1 LFDKLAENIKRI
13 GEMARGGFRSGAG
26 RPKGAKNR
34 RTRLQEEAS
43 KQALKGGITPLEFL
57 LGIMRDENEAKG
69 VRMAAA
75 KAALPYCH
83 PRLSATHI
91 VGDEQVSHED
101 WLTRLA
107 EDLDGQDV
115 QVETDFVTPSV
126 TLVPEISNQ
135 PSPPLS

>member
-1 LFDKLAENIKRI
+1 
-13 GEMARGGFRSGAG
+13 MARGGFRSGAG

-83 PRLSATHI
+83 PRLSASHVTE
-91 VGDEQVSHED
+91 DEKPSHED
-101 WLTRLA
+101 WLMRLSEGLGE
-107 EDLDGQDV
+107 EDL
-115 QVETDFVTPSV
+115 
-126 TLVPEISNQ
+126 Q
-135 PSPPLS
+135 PA